1 MAYLRFAGAVV
12 FAALLSAPL
21 APTFAQDASQDAAG
35 DVTPDMDFTA
45 AKAAADADEAS
56 LAPDARAAT
65 LDRQRAFLDA
75 GVAACADLQS
85 TAQLQDFVV
94 VVRLD
99 ASGTVMRTWRRGD
112 SPLALCIER
121 HSRGKVMFVPPRA
134 PFHASLEVT
143 FEP

>member
-1 MAYLRFAGAVV
+1 MAILRSAGGIAAVAV
-12 FAALLSAPL
+12 LLFAPL
-21 APTFAQDASQDAAG
+21 APAAAQDVTQ
-35 DVTPDMDFTA
+35 DVTRDMDFTA

-56 LAPDARAAT
+56 LAEDARAAVF
-65 LDRQRAFLDA
+65 DQQRAFLDA
-75 GVAACADLQS
+75 GVSACADLKS
-85 TAQLQDFVV
+85 TAQLEDFVV

-99 ASGTVMRTWRRGD
+99 DSGTVVRTWRRGD

-121 HSRGKVMFVPPRA
+121 QSRGKVMFVPPRA